1 VRHVLPHPLV
11 RLDLVEQV
19 PAVGELEAQPDPGGV
34 FAVAEVADDVVVGA
48 DEAVQGE
55 LDVQLFGAQ
64 AAGAEGVLFVDEFDG
79 DDGVGGVAG
88 DCFADAEGGC

>member
-1 VRHVLPHPLV
+1 MRHVLPHPLV